1 MVFLGVAH
9 AAMREDGAFAGVVAG
24 FGGEVFGGVGFSA
37 AGPVLVVEPGG
48 LVHHQVGGFEL
59 HPGLGQRVLYALV
72 LPDGAA
78 KHLPLAGI
86 AGGPRERGAAQAHGL
101 AGDQDALGVQ
111 AVQDVA
117 KALALLAHQVLLG
130 DAQPVDEDLVGVH
143 AFAAELFD
151 LAHLHGA
158 AVHV

>member
-59 HPGLGQRVLYALV
+59 HPGLGQRVLYVLV

-78 KHLPLAGI
+78 KNLALAGI
-86 AGGPRERGAAQAHGL
+86 SVVALERGAAQSHCL
-101 AGDQDALGVQ
+101 AGIQYTLGV
-111 AVQDVA
+111 
-117 KALALLAHQVLLG
+117 
-130 DAQPVDEDLVGVH
+130 P
-143 AFAAELFD
+143 AEQN
-151 LAHLHGA
+151 AG
-158 AVHV
+158 